1 MIAARK
7 FNLDPEKK
15 TLLMFGGSQGSV
27 PLNTIVR
34 ESIKDVEQYGIQVL
48 WQTGTNQFKEL
59 KNFESDSTRI
69 LPFIDDMGSAYAL
82 ADLALCRAGALTI
95 SELTLC
101 GLPALF
107 VPLSSAAGDHQQKN
121 ASVMGN
127 AGAAIIC
134 NENEF
139 TTDVFVNHVSEL
151 MKDEDRLSKMGEQA
165 KKLAKPDAVREITN
179 HIMELAA

>member
-1 MIAARK
+1 MTAARK

-27 PLNTIVR
+27 PLNNIVR
-34 ESIKDVEQYGIQVL
+34 QGIKDIEKYGIQVL

-59 KNFESDSTRI
+59 KIFESDSTHV
-69 LPFIDDMGSAYAL
+69 LPFIDDMGNAYAL

-107 VPLSSAAGDHQQKN
+107 VPLASAAGDHQEKN

-127 AGAAIIC
+127 AGAAIVC
-134 NENEF
+134 KENEF
-139 TTDVFVNHVSEL
+139 TADTFVNRVSAL
-151 MKDEDRLSKMGEQA
+151 MKDEDRLSKMSKQSG
-165 KKLAKPDAVREITN
+165 KLAKPEAVREITN
-179 HIMELAA
+179 HILELVA